1 MAEGSYWS
9 NEFSCPTIAAFLQ
22 ESVCE
27 NTEDVAG
34 VGELVLDATDN
45 GQWNSY
51 STVAEPWTINSKAML
66 PHPLLRLRAML
77 TRSQQRPR
85 VATRPEGYRQPTT
98 GAVPRLETVAKT
110 AWHHSSYR
118 CVRLV
123 LVTINSSMQ
132 YATTQR
138 QGPPAYIAN
147 RD

>member
-1 MAEGSYWS
+1 
-9 NEFSCPTIAAFLQ
+9 
-22 ESVCE
+22 
-27 NTEDVAG
+27 
-34 VGELVLDATDN
+34 
-45 GQWNSY
+45 
-51 STVAEPWTINSKAML
+51 ML

-98 GAVPRLETVAKT
+98 GVVSFPEGGLGTRLQLGPYHGLRRWQKQRGI
-110 AWHHSSYR
+110 HSSYH

-138 QGPPAYIAN
+138 QGPPAYIIGTDTGLIAASVSLHILCVYSYCCIKDSLLCN
-147 RD
+147 RLITQFLYD